1 MTHHPERTAASERTH
16 MPQSSLVSRVYTGE
30 VHRSIAQRLS
40 PLRWRRCILEEI
52 RQLTAAAPIIRE
64 FVSTTLRVRY
74 HGSAL
79 GFLWT
84 LVHPLLILI
93 VLSIVFSMIV
103 RFEMD
108 HYPVFLFSG
117 LLPWQFFA
125 AAVSTSSTSLL
136 TNQGLIR
143 KVPICPMVFPLFSV
157 TVAAVNML
165 FAMVAMFIL
174 LMFLGASISVHL
186 VLLPVGVAFLLIFTL
201 GVALIAMTL
210 TTYFRDFE
218 HIISVFL
225 QALFFASPI
234 IYPASA
240 VPKLAPLLDLNP
252 LSWFLAFFHHALY
265 LHTWPSPRLWIVASV
280 VSVVTLLIGYLV
292 YKEHEHKFIFR
303 L

>member
-1 MTHHPERTAASERTH
+1 VAIDLLIERPH
-16 MPQSSLVSRVYTGE
+16 MPQPSLVSRVYTGE
-30 VHRSIAQRLS
+30 VHRSLAQRLS
-40 PLRWRRCILEEI
+40 PLRWRRCILEDI
-52 RQLTAAAPIIRE
+52 HQLVDAAPIIRE

-74 HGSAL
+74 QTSVL

-93 VLSIVFSMIV
+93 ILSFVFSTIM

-125 AAVSTSSTSLL
+125 VSISTASISLL
-136 TNQGLIR
+136 TNQGLVRKIR
-143 KVPICPMVFPLFSV
+143 IYPMVFPVSTV
-157 TVAAVNML
+157 IVAAVNML

-186 VLLPVGVAFLLIFTL
+186 VLLPVGVAFLLVFTM

-218 HIISVFL
+218 HIIGVFL
-225 QALFFASPI
+225 QGLFFASPV

-240 VPKLAPLLDLNP
+240 VPKLAPLLAMNP

-265 LHTWPSPRLWIVASV
+265 LHTWPSPRLWLVASA

-292 YKEHEHKFIFR
+292 YKEHEHKYIFR

>member
-1 MTHHPERTAASERTH
+1 
-16 MPQSSLVSRVYTGE
+16 MPQTSLVSRVYTGE
-30 VHRSIAQRLS
+30 TRRSFAQRLS
-40 PLRWRRCILEEI
+40 PLRWRRRILEDVHT
-52 RQLTAAAPIIRE
+52 LAATAPIIRQ

-74 HGSAL
+74 QTSVL

-93 VLSIVFSMIV
+93 ILSVVFSTIM

-108 HYPVFLFSG
+108 LYPVFLFSG

-125 AAVSTSSTSLL
+125 ASVSTASISLL
-136 TNQGLIR
+136 TNQGLVR
-143 KVPICPMVFPLFSV
+143 KVAIYPMVFPVSTV

-186 VLLPVGVAFLLIFTL
+186 VVLPAALAFLLIFTL
-201 GVALIAMTL
+201 GVSLIAMTL

-218 HIISVFL
+218 HIIAVLL
-225 QALFFASPI
+225 QGLFFASPVL
-234 IYPASA
+234 YPASA
-240 VPKLAPLLDLNP
+240 VPRLEPLLAVNP

-265 LHTWPSPRLWIVASV
+265 LHTWPSPRLWIVASA
-280 VSVVTLLIGYLV
+280 VSLVTLWIGYLV
-292 YKEHEHKFIFR
+292 YKEHEHKYIFR